1 MPDLLDTVVNLD
13 RQCNRQLLKDASPGR
28 WSNECLTMLGMAIK
42 EQSQK
47 INKILRGVNA
57 AVMNHSSKAVDTGEK
72 LITEYG
78 HYRY

>member
-1 MPDLLDTVVNLD
+1 
-13 RQCNRQLLKDASPGR
+13 
-28 WSNECLTMLGMAIK
+28 MAIK
-42 EQSQK
+42 ERSQK
-47 INKILRGVNA
+47 INKILRDVNA